1 MSAKLIYFNFIG
13 PNGAPDSP
21 CAINT
26 SQIVY
31 IYTTQTNKTAVVFT
45 NGDLR
50 VSNDTIQS
58 FKSGQ
63 LSQGLGVFVSIGTP
77 TRTGASLW
85 PSANGEVLVNSSY
98 IAQLNAAPSSGV
110 IKTIAEVSNPS
121 LVGSQ
126 TPMPSVVVM
135 NQPASSPVVFYTAKS
150 INDIVIDS
158 KSSESP
164 FTFIKVYLTQSST
177 GDPTIVDVYSNIG
190 LTSTQVTGTRSTTGT
205 YSLAFPSSVALNNA
219 SFFFDAPT
227 GTAVPIIRATAVNG
241 SSSVQLVTQSTGFT
255 NADGVLSNTKINI
268 LSWPTLG
275 SIGVGYRGFGG
286 VVFHVDSSNKAYVL
300 YEGTVSSGVVWG
312 TPTGTSVLSVG
323 YISGGS
329 TATSGT
335 AFSQTNS
342 ELIAAAATGVGA
354 AVSALAFSATVNG
367 VTYDDWVLPT
377 EGALTLIY
385 NNLGYAKGD
394 PYNISSFVPNST
406 SVWVSNQ
413 TNATS
418 ARAGAFSLTS
428 ALVFS
433 GSSKAT
439 SNYALA
445 IRSVQL

>member
-13 PNGAPDSP
+13 TNGVPDSP
-21 CAINT
+21 CAINA

-31 IYTTQTNKTAVVFT
+31 MYTTQTNKTAVVFT

-58 FKSGQ
+58 FKSG
-63 LSQGLGVFVSIGTP
+63 LFSQGLGQFVSIGTP
-77 TRTGASLW
+77 TRTGPSAW

-98 IAQLNAAPSSGV
+98 IAQLNTAPLSGV
-110 IKTIAEVSNPS
+110 ITTIAELSNPA

-135 NQPASSPVVFYTAKS
+135 NQPASAPVVFYTPKS
-150 INDIVIDS
+150 INDIVVDS
-158 KSSESP
+158 RSNDSP
-164 FTFIKVYLTQSST
+164 FTFIKLSLTQSST
-177 GDPTIVDVYSNIG
+177 NAPTIVDVYSNVG
-190 LTSTQVTGTRSTTGT
+190 LTSTQVTGTRSASGT

-241 SSSVQLVTQSTGFT
+241 SSSVQIVTQSTGFA
-255 NADGVLSNTKINI
+255 NADGVLTNTKINI
-268 LSWPTLG
+268 LSWPTIASVG
-275 SIGVGYRGFGG
+275 IGYRGFGG
-286 VVFHVDSSNKAYVL
+286 IVFHVDSSNKAYIM
-300 YEGTVSSGVVWG
+300 YEGTVSSSTVWC

-323 YISGGS
+323 YITGGS
-329 TATSGT
+329 PATSGV

-342 ELIAAAATGVGA
+342 ELIATAATGVGA

-377 EGALTLIY
+377 EGALNLIY
-385 NNLGYAKGD
+385 DNLGYGKGD
-394 PYNISSFVPNST
+394 PYNLLSYIPNSANL
-406 SVWVSNQ
+406 WASNQ
-413 TNATS
+413 QNATS
-418 ARAGAFSLTS
+418 AKIVTFTT
-428 ALVFS
+428 
-433 GSSKAT
+433 SSKT
-439 SNYALA
+439 NSSNSKSVSNYVIA